1 VNESSENGVE
11 IKARLAAANLCYFAF
26 LKLPKRNSLEVW
38 ERKVL
43 RIIYE
48 PVCENGE
55 WRVRTNTELMELYD
69 ELDIITQVKTMSLG
83 WLGHRE
89 RMSDDRH
96 IKKHY
101 NNKPEGLRLVGRTMK
116 HWLDEVERDLKQMG
130 VRGWRRRAQNRD
142 EWRSILKEAK
152 GIHGP

>member
-1 VNESSENGVE
+1 MYGMGTWC
-11 IKARLAAANLCYFAF
+11 LAAND
-26 LKLPKRNSLEVW
+26 RNSLEVW

-55 WRVRTNTELMELYD
+55 WRMRTNTERMELYD
-69 ELDIITQVKTMSLG
+69 KLDIVTEVKMMSLR

-89 RMSDDRH
+89 RMSDDRS

-101 NNKPEGLRLVGRTMK
+101 NNKPEGLRLVERMMK
-116 HWLDEVERDLKQMG
+116 HWLDEVEWNLKQMG
-130 VRGWRRRAQNRD
+130 VRGWRRRAQNKD
-142 EWRSILKEAK
+142 EWQSILKEAK
-152 GIHGP
+152 VINGP